1 MGVKTNGNA
10 SNRIEWIDAAKGI
23 GIIFVVLGHIWLI
36 GPGPKYISSFHMP
49 LFFFLSGY
57 VFRFGRTHGIREFI
71 CDKMKHILVPYAWFS
86 FITFGYWL
94 LVERR
99 LSGNRISPLSAFIN
113 IFTCQGADQYLP
125 HNPAL
130 WFLPCL
136 FLVEVMFYCVAWNR
150 KKVYIPILLM
160 LLSIVGYF
168 ISRFLPGSFPW
179 SINVALIGVVFYGSG
194 YILGSTGRASIS
206 SPTMIIVGLTGALIL
221 GLIISLKNTYVIMA
235 ACIFGDYFYFFSA
248 AFLNILGILGG
259 AFLLRNVACLVFL
272 GRNSLVIFAL
282 HFPIK
287 RIVMGLNG
295 IFFNTSLEEI
305 KASFLLSGLGTL
317 ITLLMLL
324 PFIHIIRTRFSF
336 MLGQN
341 RS

>member
-1 MGVKTNGNA
+1 MNTNVNA
-10 SNRIEWIDAAKGI
+10 DNRIEWIDAAKGI

-57 VFRFGRTHGIREFI
+57 VFKFGRYQGIRDLI
-71 CDKMKHILVPYAWFS
+71 CDKVKHILVPYAWFS
-86 FITFGYWL
+86 FITYGYWL

-99 LSGNRISPLSAFIN
+99 LSGNGISPLNAFVN

-136 FLVEVMFYCVAWNR
+136 FLVEVFFYGIARNR
-150 KKVYIPILLM
+150 KKAYIPILL
-160 LLSIVGYF
+160 LLVSIAGYF
-168 ISRFLPGSFPW
+168 ISRFIPGSFPW
-179 SINVALIGVVFYGSG
+179 VINVALIGVVFYGGG
-194 YILGSTGRASIS
+194 YVVGSTRKLSIS
-206 SPTMIIVGLTGALIL
+206 SPKLIIIGLTGALIL
-221 GLIISLKNTYVIMA
+221 GLLISLKNTYVIMA

-248 AFLNILGILGG
+248 AFLNILGILGV
-259 AFLLRNVACLVFL
+259 AVLLKNVAGLVFL

-287 RIVMGLNG
+287 RIVMGING
-295 IFFNTSLEEI
+295 LFFNIPLEEI
-305 KASFLLSGLGTL
+305 KASFLLSGLDTM

-336 MLGQN
+336 ILGQG